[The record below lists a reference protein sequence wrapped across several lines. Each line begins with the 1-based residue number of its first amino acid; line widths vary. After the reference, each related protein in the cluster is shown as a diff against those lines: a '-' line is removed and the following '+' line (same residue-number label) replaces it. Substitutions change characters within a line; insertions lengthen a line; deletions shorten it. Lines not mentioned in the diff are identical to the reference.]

1 MKIYKGDTPKFSHVC
16 KREFDDKDQK
26 SQLMK
31 QFLTVGHISYSCCF
45 DGIGKGF
52 CEGRGMRVT
61 FVPRETLSLDT
72 KFCCCVV
79 PGLWTLVIQLSLS
92 ASLIKCPLSPS
103 ACYTFAS
110 NTSNLCMFFFLFWG
124 RFQVT

>member
-1 MKIYKGDTPKFSHVC
+1 MKIHEGEKTKFSHVC
-16 KREFDDKDQK
+16 KIEFDDY
-26 SQLMK
+26 
-31 QFLTVGHISYSCCF
+31 FLFYCCCF
-45 DGIGKGF
+45 DGIGEGF
-52 CEGRGMRVT
+52 CEAT
-61 FVPRETLSLDT
+61 FVPHETPSLDT

-110 NTSNLCMFFFLFWG
+110 NNFDL
-124 RFQVT
+124 